1 MHNRTLN
8 HKPDVCVSWACFI
21 SSYSE
26 SVYLEE
32 GRCPDSKAVMFD
44 PTEDPA
50 VSYVE
55 IWPSSDISKRKSYS
69 IACWIK
75 LKRYLSNNDY
85 IQVIYSDWKREKFML
100 AIKSGKVYFV
110 VNQALNE
117 NLHWRMKTAHERIDL
132 NKWTHVTATWDG
144 RTITLYVNGEER
156 DGRKSFDIKR
166 KKPDLPSVE
175 SATAFIAGNPYFKNY
190 QFLGAIM
197 DLYIFGIA
205 LPQDNV
211 IEVYSGELS

>member
-1 MHNRTLN
+1 MELLIINLISVFRTL
-8 HKPDVCVSWACFI
+8 VFF

-26 SVYLEE
+26 SVYLGE
-32 GRCPDSKAVMFD
+32 GRCPDSNAVMFD
-44 PTEDPA
+44 LTEDPA

-55 IWPSSDISKRKSYS
+55 IWPSTDIIKRKSYS

-75 LKRYLSNNDY
+75 LKSYLSNKDH
-85 IQVIYSDWKREKFML
+85 IQVIYSDWKRDKFML
-100 AIKSGKVYFV
+100 SIESGKVSFFTSEV
-110 VNQALNE
+110 LNE
-117 NLHWRMKTAHERIDL
+117 NLHWRTKTAHERITL

-144 RTITLYVNGEER
+144 HTITLYVNGEER
-156 DGRKSFDIKR
+156 DGRNSSDFKAR
-166 KKPDLPSVE
+166 KPDKSSVE
-175 SATAFIAGNPYFKNY
+175 SATAFIAGNPVFKNY

-211 IEVYSGELS
+211 IEVYRGELS